1 MSELLEPTNVS
12 VDVENDVVVFR
23 VGRAKARFSYSSAFM
38 IAQEMR
44 LAAGVAGRAAGIPI
58 EERQD
63 LKRQPS
69 QKEVR
74 PVDTPDALDA
84 SEAGALRWR
93 VTIQGEL
100 VCLQIGS
107 LVARWEAGPAMQIA
121 AWFREGGRQAKR
133 WAGDSSKTL
142 RLAGILTDA
151 AENTRLTH

>member
-1 MSELLEPTNVS
+1 VSELLEPTAVS
-12 VDVENDVVVFR
+12 VDVENDIVVFR
-23 VGRAKARFSYSSAFM
+23 VGRATARFSYSSAFM

-44 LAAGVAGRAAGIPI
+44 LAASVAGRAAGIPL
-58 EERQD
+58 EERQE

-74 PVDTPDALDA
+74 PVDTPDAG
-84 SEAGALRWR
+84 AGALRWI

-107 LVARWEAGPAMQIA
+107 LVARWEAAPAMQIA

-133 WAGDSSKTL
+133 WAGDSSRTL

-151 AENTRLTH
+151 NENARLIQ